1 MSQPTTSSS
10 PEPDSLPTVI
20 GAFRIVRILGEGG
33 TGVVY
38 LGERS
43 ELFSQS
49 VAIKVLHPEISL
61 ILGDQLLHN
70 EERILTSLDHPG
82 IVRLLDRGEYAGG
95 SHYIVMEYVDGL
107 SLLDYCSHRNPSESQ
122 RLTIFLE
129 ILQAVDYANCSE
141 ETHGGT

>member
-1 MSQPTTSSS
+1 VRTSHVSPTYSA
-10 PEPDSLPTVI
+10 PEPDAATAVI

-43 ELFSQS
+43 ELFSQC

-61 ILGDQLLHN
+61 VLGDQLLHN

-82 IVRLLDRGEYAGG
+82 IVRLLEAWWVRRRVPLHRDEVCGR
-95 SHYIVMEYVDGL
+95 
-107 SLLDYCSHRNPSESQ
+107 SLDS
-122 RLTIFLE
+122 
-129 ILQAVDYANCSE
+129 
-141 ETHGGT
+141 